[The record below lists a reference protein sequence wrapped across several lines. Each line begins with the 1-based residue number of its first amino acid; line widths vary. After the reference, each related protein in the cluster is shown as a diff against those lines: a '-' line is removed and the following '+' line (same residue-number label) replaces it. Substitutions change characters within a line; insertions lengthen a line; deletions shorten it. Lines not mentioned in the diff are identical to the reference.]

1 MKISLSYI
9 LIELKGLVFV
19 LDMAVQLKK
28 KE

>member
-1 MKISLSYI
+1 MKISLTYI